1 MSDSD
6 FVTQSAI
13 KSLIL
18 HTYILFNLFSPLDS
32 ARLEKA
38 TAAKERRHPGVSCFS
53 VYLGKATAAS
63 RAALP
68 QSCQC
73 MRCFSVY
80 LDKAA
85 TPPEPTG
92 SVCQVI

>member
-18 HTYILFNLFSPLDS
+18 HTYILFNLISPLDS
-32 ARLEKA
+32 TRLEKA
-38 TAAKERRHPGVSCFS
+38 TAARAAPPSVSCFS

-68 QSCQC
+68 CPAS
-73 MRCFSVY
+73 
-80 LDKAA
+80 A
-85 TPPEPTG
+85 
-92 SVCQVI
+92 